1 MNTYLGRLAAEGILL
16 LGLLLLATRS
26 AALQGPPR
34 PPSQT
39 GAVLVHPG
47 AHAVGAIREIQHRA
61 HRRRTRVTH
70 SKRHHH
76 RAPRVWPHPPAA

>member
-47 AHAVGAIREIQHRA
+47 AHAVGAIREIPHRA

-70 SKRHHH
+70 SRRHH

>member
-26 AALQGPPR
+26 AALQSPPR
-34 PPSQT
+34 PPSRT
-39 GAVLVHPG
+39 GAVLVRPG

-61 HRRRTRVTH
+61 HRRRARVSH
-70 SKRHHH
+70 SRRHHH
-76 RAPRVWPHPPAA
+76 RTLRVWNHPPAV